1 MTCSSGSSN
10 LLTDLAFLPT
20 LLLSAASAALPPHAF
35 HLDGVSLHLGGFLSL
50 ADKRSPLLSLCRA
63 LLRDLTSSLI
73 FYCQSRV
80 SETDPGHTQCDVTP
94 GQTSLPL
101 NLFLVPAPH
110 GYPDQQPKGLP
121 TPLPPSPFTANE
133 AQTTRNSTPKHQEKN
148 QLPPNPLT
156 PDP

>member
-1 MTCSSGSSN
+1 MTCSTGSSN

-20 LLLSAASAALPPHAF
+20 LLLSAASAALSPHVF
-35 HLDGVSLHLGGFLSL
+35 HLDGVSLHLGGFFRL

-94 GQTSLPL
+94 GQTSLPPYL
-101 NLFLVPAPH
+101 SLVPAPH
-110 GYPDQQPKGLP
+110 GYPDQQPKGPP
-121 TPLPPSPFTANE
+121 TPLPPSPFTAKE
-133 AQTTRNSTPKHQEKN
+133 PQAPSNSTPKNQKN
-148 QLPPNPLT
+148 QLPPTPLT